1 MPIQEKGGPFGAKK
15 KKKDATDS
23 IIGKLPQKEPPK
35 GKKKPVFEELEEP
48 IEVEDNDLP
57 EELEPLKDE
66 PLEEQSEEEVHQ
78 AEEPEPESND
88 SESDSRNE
96 EAGPEIVEDKESL
109 KEKFSPLPE
118 ESGEQD
124 KSTFFD
130 SEAEKIEEPKE
141 EDFAAKGQ
149 RKPKKED
156 FAVEGQEGPKAEE
169 KGFFGAKKSPIYAE
183 ENPSSLEDKKRRLGV
198 SERAVNVKAES
209 DASIAK
215 DLFDNEAEDKPEM
228 RKDESQALNIVM
240 VFAIMLLLIAVAAS
254 AFLVSGWLSG

>member
-1 MPIQEKGGPFGAKK
+1 MPIQDKGGPFGAKK

-141 EDFAAKGQ
+141 EDFA
-149 RKPKKED
+149 
-156 FAVEGQEGPKAEE
+156 VEGQEGPKAEE

>member
-1 MPIQEKGGPFGAKK
+1 MPIQEKGSPFGAKK

-23 IIGKLPQKEPPK
+23 LIGKLSQKEPPK
-35 GKKKPVFEELEEP
+35 EKKKPVFEELEEP
-48 IEVEDNDLP
+48 IEVEENDLP

-78 AEEPEPESND
+78 AEESEPESND
-88 SESDSRNE
+88 SESDDE
-96 EAGPEIVEDKESL
+96 GAETEVIEDKESL

-141 EDFAAKGQ
+141 EDFAVKS
-149 RKPKKED
+149 RE
-156 FAVEGQEGPKAEE
+156 EPKAEE
-169 KGFFGAKKSPIYAE
+169 KGGFFGAKKSSIYAE
-183 ENPSSLEDKKRRLGV
+183 ENPSSLEGKKRRLGV